1 MIRPWKA
8 APGADAPL
16 TTWSFPRSAPISSA
30 PRSPAQPAE
39 EADDEEQKERAD
51 EGDDHRADDRVTD
64 DDDRPVER
72 AGDEASEER
81 RHDVA
86 QESQVTPQR
95 HPARQGAGDQ
105 AHQDPDD
112 DLVQGQAQVD
122 GHRRSVKHQGR
133 RITPPYRPAPAAP
146 LPKPG

>member
-39 EADDEEQKERAD
+39 GADDEEQKERAD

-81 RHDVA
+81 AHDADQDVTDDPEPVA
-86 QESQVTPQR
+86 ERQV
-95 HPARQGAGDQ
+95 ARREAGHQ
-105 AHQDPDD
+105 ADEDPDE
-112 DLVQGQAQVD
+112 D
-122 GHRRSVKHQGR
+122 GVEVEVHNHMDQSPFDSRNAH
-133 RITPPYRPAPAAP
+133 
-146 LPKPG
+146 PGPFTRV